1 MAGEFKGLTVK
12 FRGDATDLTA
22 ALHTINGEA
31 SIARRNARDFQKA
44 LKFDPKNINAIKG
57 AASETAEQLR
67 AANERADALRQAL
80 EETDDP
86 NAHRRLQAALEA
98 TETDVKRLHAELLE
112 LNATLAV
119 QDTPMGQ
126 LATGLQSAGSRLQT
140 IGSSMASVGD
150 TLTTHVSAPMIAAA
164 TVSVNAAVDIDTA
177 LTGVRKTVDATE
189 EQYQALKDAAIEY
202 SKVNAISATDV
213 LNAEALGGQL
223 GVARTNLMDFATVVT
238 GLDLST
244 NLNLEDAAINLAQFA
259 NLTNMSKL
267 DTENLAL
274 AYQSY
279 GNTIVELGNNLA
291 TTESDISAMAQNIAS
306 AGTAAGMSEADI
318 LGVSGALASL
328 GMEAQAG
335 GSAISRTLTDISTAV
350 STNSEDLAK
359 YAQVAGMTADEFAA
373 AWRDDATGTFLDF
386 VNGMAN
392 GSEDLNV
399 VLEDLGITELRQSD
413 AMRRLAGNTDLL
425 QNSVKMANDEWEHGN
440 ALTSEVAAKNESVA
454 SKFEIVK
461 NRATA
466 LAIEVGEPLVDSLT
480 ELIDLAEPLVQKV
493 EGMAKAFNNMSD
505 DEQKT
510 IIKHAAF
517 VAAAGPVL
525 SIVGRI
531 TSTVGGMATGMGKG
545 LEAAVKFTSVIQ
557 NGGTGMEAFATA
569 AGLGADKAGAM
580 VTTMKNMA
588 VAGGVVAGVA
598 LLAAIFKTIADE
610 AAAAEKK
617 EKDFADATKLLR
629 DATSDLSPK
638 LDGTAEGIG
647 KMGDNAGDAWIN
659 VDRLA
664 TAQAEMAREF
674 AESDKETQTTISR
687 LEGAKQAI
695 DEYAGKTGLTTIEQ
709 GKLKDAVQ
717 LLNDTCGTQ
726 YEVVDAANGV
736 IKQQG
741 DDAEVTKDKL
751 MDLIDAQQQQIR
763 VEALSDQLTKAYK
776 QQADDIEAVA
786 NKTRYL
792 KEAEETAAKQ
802 REELNKQY
810 QNGSISL
817 SDYQAKMAGV
827 DGYLANAND
836 DLEKSKELLAADN
849 DAIDSLNQQLG
860 ATEAAAS
867 GSASSIADLAGAST
881 EVTSA
886 LANNQSINDFAK
898 TLEDA
903 GMSMEDFKNLSSD
916 QLIALAA
923 NYDGTFESIA
933 QAIIDTDI
941 GGKAR
946 EKAEEVTGA
955 IVAET
960 PNTQAAADAQAKAAA
975 SAGSFDVSG
984 NAAESAKGLP
994 EALQSQLG
1002 PTESS
1007 AQQLAKAAGAMGN
1020 IGDQSSAGLTAAM
1033 QLGAGIRAGNATVSR
1048 SASIVAGSAKSMAAV
1063 SGMYSSGY
1071 DLAANFA
1078 AGIKAAKSVVSSA
1091 ASVVAEA
1098 AKSILG
1104 HSIPKEGPLH
1114 EGGRGEAVYGEHLAE
1129 NFARGMLSK
1138 TTEVEH
1144 AARTLARSAQ
1154 TGLTSVDD
1162 VYNPTITVVP
1172 SEIEMQTKALAS
1184 LVAADGGGATYNT
1197 YINDAVVNGDAEVQA
1212 AVLNLLSTLQRKGA
1226 MNRG

>member
-22 ALHTINGEA
+22 ALHTINTETGA
-31 SIARRNARDFQKA
+31 AKRNARDFQKA
-44 LKFDPKNINAIKG
+44 LKFDSTNVDAIKG
-57 AASETAEQLR
+57 ALGETTEQLR

-80 EETDDP
+80 NETDDP

-98 TETDVKRLHAELLE
+98 TETDVKRLHAEVLE
-112 LNATLAV
+112 LNASLAV
-119 QDTPMGQ
+119 QTTPMGK
-126 LATGLQSAGSRLQT
+126 LATGLQSAGTMMQT
-140 IGSSMASVGD
+140 VGAGMSSVGD

-164 TVSVNAAVDIDTA
+164 TASVTAAVDIDTA

-189 EQYQALKDAAIEY
+189 GEYEALKDAAIEY
-202 SKVNAISATDV
+202 SRNNAVSATDV

-223 GVARTNLMDFATVVT
+223 GVAKDNLAQFATVVT

-244 NLNLEDAAINLAQFA
+244 NLGLEDAAVNLAQFA

-267 DTENLAL
+267 DAADLAL

-306 AGTAAGMSEADI
+306 SGTAAGMSEADI
-318 LGVSGALASL
+318 LGISGALASL
-328 GMEAQAG
+328 GMEAQSG
-335 GSAISRTLTDISTAV
+335 GSAISKTLTEISTAV
-350 STNSEDLAK
+350 ATGSDDLGK
-359 YAQVAGMTADEFAA
+359 YAQVAGMTAEDFAA
-373 AWRDDATGTFLDF
+373 AWKDDATGTFLEF

-392 GSEDLNV
+392 GSDDLNV
-399 VLEDLGITELRQSD
+399 TLDELGITELRQSD

-425 QNSVKMANDEWEHGN
+425 QNSVKMANEEWANGSALSDEV
-440 ALTSEVAAKNESVA
+440 TSKNESVA

-461 NRATA
+461 NRVTA
-466 LAIEVGEPLVDSLT
+466 LANEVGEPLVDSLK

-505 DEQKT
+505 YEQKT
-510 IIKHAAF
+510 IIKHAAY

-525 SIVGRI
+525 SVVGRI
-531 TSTVGGMATGMGKG
+531 TSGVGGLATGMGKG
-545 LEAAVKFTSVIQ
+545 LEAAVKFTSAIQ

-569 AGLGADKAGAM
+569 AGLGADKAGAL
-580 VTTMKNMA
+580 VTTLKNI
-588 VAGGVVAGVA
+588 GVVAGIALVA
-598 LLAAIFKTIADE
+598 ATIKVIADE
-610 AAAAEKK
+610 SAAAEQK
-617 EKDFADATKLLR
+617 ERDFADATKLLR
-629 DATSDLSPK
+629 DSTSELSPK
-638 LDGTAEGIG
+638 LDGTAESISEV
-647 KMGDNAGDAWIN
+647 GDNAGDAWIN
-659 VDRLA
+659 VDKLA

-674 AESDKETQTTISR
+674 AEGDKETQTSISR
-687 LEGAKQAI
+687 LEGAKQVI
-695 DEYAGKTGLTTIEQ
+695 DEYAGKTGLTTVEQ

-792 KEAEETAAKQ
+792 KEVEENASKQ
-802 REELNKQY
+802 RADLKKQFED
-810 QNGSISL
+810 GSITL
-817 SDYQAKMAGV
+817 SEYQAKMAGV
-827 DGYLANAND
+827 DGYVANAND
-836 DLEKSKELLAADN
+836 DLQKSKDLLAADN

-867 GSASSIADLAGAST
+867 GSSKSIADLAGASV
-881 EVTSA
+881 EVTTA
-886 LANNQSINDFAK
+886 LANNQSIDDFAK

-903 GMSMEDFKNLSSD
+903 GMSMDDFKNLSSD
-916 QLIALAA
+916 QLIELAA

-933 QAIIDTDI
+933 QTIIDSDI

-946 EKAEEVTGA
+946 KKAEEVTGA
-955 IVAET
+955 VESET
-960 PNTQAAADAQAKAAA
+960 PNTKKAADEQAKAAA
-975 SAGSFDVSG
+975 SAGEFDASKEATK
-984 NAAESAKGLP
+984 NAKGLP
-994 EALQSQLG
+994 DALKSQFG
-1002 PTESS
+1002 PTDTN
-1007 AQQLAKAAGAMGN
+1007 AKALAKAAGGMGN
-1020 IGDQSSAGLTAAM
+1020 IGNQRQAGLTAAT
-1033 QLGAGIRAGNATVSR
+1033 QLGSGIRAGNGPVS
-1048 SASIVAGSAKSMAAV
+1048 SAAGVIAKSAKSMAAI
-1063 SGMYSSGY
+1063 SGLYSSGF

-1078 AGIKAAKSVVSSA
+1078 AGIKAAKSVVSES
-1091 ASVVAEA
+1091 ASVVAA
-1098 AKSILG
+1098 AVNAILK
-1104 HSIPKEGPLH
+1104 HSVPKEGPLREH
-1114 EGGRGEAVYGEHLAE
+1114 GRGEVVYGEHLVE
-1129 NFARGMLSK
+1129 NFAQGMLRKRS
-1138 TTEVEH
+1138 EVEV
-1144 AARTLARSAQ
+1144 AARQVAMAAR

-1184 LVAADGGGATYNT
+1184 MLASDGSIVDGKPKVEITINGVSGPEEAASAMLNALVLAG
-1197 YINDAVVNGDAEVQA
+1197 
-1212 AVLNLLSTLQRKGA
+1212 LS
-1226 MNRG
+1226 